1 MTDLNF
7 FSSYQ
12 KKAKKAKQGF
22 KIEKKGN
29 ETILFAVLGGVT
41 LIMILVC
48 LGQRVVLFKYGHDIG
63 KLEEKLG
70 GTTEAEVQEVNLM
83 QTKYDELNKEYE
95 DLKGVKL
102 QIEKLEVINDE
113 SLKSISAVMPDGI
126 YFDGITFNAEEKV
139 IKGIAKNNAYIA
151 EFQNNLRRLP
161 YFNKLFVPEISD
173 FNGYYKFTIEI
184 DAEEVK

>member
-1 MTDLNF
+1 MSDLNF

-29 ETILFAVLGGVT
+29 ETILFAILGGIT
-41 LIMILVC
+41 LIIVLFC
-48 LGQRVVLFKYGHDIG
+48 IGQRVVLFKYGSDIA

-70 GTTEAEVQEVNLM
+70 GTSEAEVQEVNSM

-95 DLKGVKL
+95 DLKSVKF
-102 QIEKLEVINDE
+102 QIEDLEVINDE
-113 SLKSISAVMPDGI
+113 SIKAISAVMPEGI
-126 YFDGITFNAEEKV
+126 YFDGIAFNSEEKV

-161 YFNKLFVPEISD
+161 YFSKLFVPEISD

-184 DAEEVK
+184 DAEEVN